1 MENKKKKDTK
11 NLSRRDFIKVTG
23 GAAALAGVGATGL
36 VLSPRQA
43 SASELP
49 KKWDEELDVVV
60 IGSGFAGLAA
70 ATEARNAGASVI
82 VLEKMM
88 VPGGNSI
95 INGGLIAA
103 AGSPLQEKKGVK
115 DSPERMFNDML
126 KAGRGLCHPELTRLV
141 AEKSNEIVQWTIDY
155 LGVEYRDKLN
165 WLGGHSVGRS
175 YRTTNSSGSGIVKK
189 QLEKLKELG
198 VELRKRT
205 LLTRIIRDADGRV
218 KGVEIRQGYKFPN
231 PETGTVKY
239 VKAKKAVVLATGG
252 FGRDIYFR
260 TVQDPRLKEDT
271 DSTNQPGATAEG
283 MLSALDI
290 GATPVQISWIQL
302 GPWAC
307 ADTKGYGYADKFGN
321 PCVFQ
326 RGIMVDPATGT
337 RFVNELADRKVR
349 ADAMLANGHPA
360 IGITDAEAASHYPLS
375 LDLILKPGYLKKFDT
390 LDDLA
395 SAFKMPAAELKA
407 TVERFNSSVAKGQ
420 DDEFGKPITKKAK
433 PLVKT
438 PFYAIRM
445 WPKVHHCMG
454 GIQINTDAKAIGLDR
469 KPIKGLYVAGEV
481 TGGVHGAVRLGSNA
495 IIDCLVFGRIA
506 GKNAAAEKS
515 WS

>member
-1 MENKKKKDTK
+1 MKTEKANV
-11 NLSRRDFIKVTG
+11 SRRDFLKT
-23 GAAALAGVGATGL
+23 AGVTAAGAGL
-36 VLSPRQA
+36 VAGGLLTTPGKTFA
-43 SASELP
+43 AEMP
-49 KKWDEELDVVV
+49 AKWDEELDVVV

-70 ATEARNAGASVI
+70 AIEAHNTGSSVI
-82 VLEKMM
+82 VLEKMA

-103 AGSPLQEKKGVK
+103 AGSPLQEKNGVK
-115 DSPERMFNDML
+115 DTPEQMYKDML
-126 KAGRGLCHPELTRLV
+126 KAGRGLCHPALTRMV
-141 AEKSNEIVQWTIDY
+141 AEKSNEMVQWTIDY

-165 WLGGHSVGRS
+165 RLGGHSVGRT
-175 YRTTNSSGSGIVKK
+175 YRTANSSGSDIVKK
-189 QLEKLKELG
+189 QLSKLKELG
-198 VELRKRT
+198 VELRKKC
-205 LLTRIIRDADGRV
+205 LLTKIFRDADGRV

-231 PETGTVKY
+231 AETGIVKCL
-239 VKAKKAVVLATGG
+239 KAKKAVVLATGG

-260 TVQDPRLKEDT
+260 TIQDPRLHEDT

-283 MLSALDI
+283 LLSALDI

-307 ADTKGYGYADKFGN
+307 ADTKGYGYADKFSN

-326 RGIMVDPATGT
+326 RGIMVDPVTGT

-349 ADAMLANGHPA
+349 ADAIMANGHPA
-360 IGITDAEAASHYPLS
+360 VGIADSEGAANYPLS

-390 LDDLA
+390 LDELA
-395 SAFKMPAAELKA
+395 AAFKMPAAELKD
-407 TVERFNSSVAKGQ
+407 TVEKFNRSVAKGL
-420 DDEFGKPITKKAK
+420 DEDVGKPITKKTR
-433 PLVKT
+433 PLVKA

-454 GIQINTDAKAIGLDR
+454 GIQIDTEARAIGLDR
-469 KPIKGLYVAGEV
+469 KPIKGLYSAGEV

-506 GKNAAAEKS
+506 GKNAAAES
-515 WS
+515 AWG